1 MKSTS
6 QRSQRFQRSAT
17 FFFGVALL
25 ALAVFLGSLDWLQA
39 SEANFLMDGTGD
51 LFCSPSAVH
60 PGQALHI
67 ERSTVVKRMWSP
79 VRIHQMRAKNARLA
93 GAVALTPPLLRT
105 LLVEAPDLTA
115 IGAFLRPT
123 GARAPPLS

>member
-1 MKSTS
+1 M
-6 QRSQRFQRSAT
+6 
-17 FFFGVALL
+17 V
-25 ALAVFLGSLDWLQA
+25 VFLGSLDWVPA
-39 SEANFLMDGTGD
+39 SEANLLMDGTGD

-79 VRIHQMRAKNARLA
+79 VRLHQTRAKSARLTDV
-93 GAVALTPPLLRT
+93 VALAPPMVRV
-105 LLVEAPDLTA
+105 LLVESPDLTA

-123 GARAPPLS
+123 GARAPPLA

>member
-1 MKSTS
+1 
-6 QRSQRFQRSAT
+6 
-17 FFFGVALL
+17 
-25 ALAVFLGSLDWLQA
+25 LAVFLGTLDWVPA
-39 SEANFLMDGTGD
+39 SEANLLMDGTGD

-79 VRIHQMRAKNARLA
+79 VRMHHMRAKNAKLT
-93 GAVALTPPLLRT
+93 GAVALAPPVLRN

-123 GARAPPLS
+123 GARAPPLA